1 MASMVI
7 EPKPAKKII
16 ADDLQSKILRLYNQI
31 RINIFSLTYTSWKFS
46 LAKLYPS
53 SVYCNPN
60 R

>member
-1 MASMVI
+1 MPSMVI

-31 RINIFSLTYTSWKFS
+31 RINIFSLAYTSWKLS
-46 LAKLYPS
+46 PAKFYSS